1 MKRILAL
8 SLAAFLAL
16 SCDKP
21 TPPPAPPPVAPAQTA
36 VTGTNPGDPNP
47 PGDRSSWPPEP
58 EKGEQVD
65 LEENILARNYYVVLD
80 GSGSMREQKCSGS
93 VNKYRA
99 SKAALRKFADTVPAD
114 ANLGLLAF
122 DYAGVSERTPLGV
135 NNRKAFFA
143 SLEAV
148 RADKNTPLRNAV
160 ALGLKALERQARR
173 QLGYGEYHLVV
184 VTDGEADKDQRPG
197 RVVDYIVDRTP
208 IVIHTIGFCIGEQH
222 SLNQPGRTI
231 YKAADNPAELG
242 QGLQEV
248 LAEAET
254 FVLDRFE

>member
-1 MKRILAL
+1 MKRIFAL
-8 SLAAFLAL
+8 SLIAFLVL

-21 TPPPAPPPVAPAQTA
+21 SPPPAPPTPVAPAP
-36 VTGTNPGDPNP
+36 TGASEATPGDS
-47 PGDRSSWPPEP
+47 GDRSSWPPEP
-58 EKGEQVD
+58 ERGERVD
-65 LEENILARNYYVVLD
+65 LAENILARNYYVVLD

-93 VNKYRA
+93 VNKARA
-99 SKAALRKFADTVPAD
+99 SKTALRKFADTVPAD

-122 DYAGVSERTPLGV
+122 DYSGVSERTPLGM

-208 IVIHTIGFCIGEQH
+208 IIIHTIGFCIGKEH

-242 QGLQEV
+242 KGLQEV

-254 FVLDRFE
+254 FILDRFE

>member
-21 TPPPAPPPVAPAQTA
+21 SPPPAPPSTA
-36 VTGTNPGDPNP
+36 VVPETPPGAPGDP
-47 PGDRSSWPPEP
+47 GSRSPWPPP
-58 EKGEQVD
+58 PDKGEEVD
-65 LEENILARNYYVVLD
+65 LTENILARNYYVVLD

-93 VNKYRA
+93 VNKSSA
-99 SKAALRKFADTVPAD
+99 SKAALKKFADTVPAD

-122 DYAGVSERTPLGV
+122 DYAGVSERSPLGMK
-135 NNRKAFFA
+135 NRKTFFA

-184 VTDGEADKDQRPG
+184 VTDGEADKGQRPDQ
-197 RVVDYIVDRTP
+197 VVDYIVDRTP
-208 IVIHTIGFCIGEQH
+208 IIIHTIGFCIGEEH

-242 QGLQEV
+242 KGLQEV

>member
-8 SLAAFLAL
+8 SLTAFLVL

-21 TPPPAPPPVAPAQTA
+21 SPPPAPPTPVAPAP
-36 VTGTNPGDPNP
+36 TGASEATPGDS
-47 PGDRSSWPPEP
+47 GDRSSWPPEP
-58 EKGEQVD
+58 EKGERVD
-65 LEENILARNYYVVLD
+65 LAENILARNYYVVLD
-80 GSGSMREQKCSGS
+80 GSGSMREQKCSGG
-93 VNKYRA
+93 VNKARA
-99 SKAALRKFADTVPAD
+99 SKTALRKFADTVPAD

-122 DYAGVSERTPLGV
+122 DYNGVSERTPLGM

-208 IVIHTIGFCIGEQH
+208 IVIHTIGFCIGEEH

-242 QGLQEV
+242 KGLQEV

>member
-8 SLAAFLAL
+8 SLTAFLAL

-21 TPPPAPPPVAPAQTA
+21 SPPSAPPTPVSPAPTVNSETPSVA
-36 VTGTNPGDPNP
+36 PGDP
-47 PGDRSSWPPEP
+47 SSWPPEP
-58 EKGEQVD
+58 ERGEQVD
-65 LEENILARNYYVVLD
+65 LAENLLTRNYYVVLD
-80 GSGSMREQKCSGS
+80 GSGSMREKKCSGG
-93 VNKYRA
+93 VNKSRA
-99 SKAALRKFADTVPAD
+99 SKTALRKFADTVPAD

-122 DYAGVSERTPLGV
+122 DYAGVSERSPLGMK
-135 NNRKAFFA
+135 NRKAFFA

-148 RADKNTPLRNAV
+148 RADKNTPLRDAV

-184 VTDGEADKDQRPG
+184 VTDGEADEGQRPG
-197 RVVDYIVDRTP
+197 KVVDYIVDRTP
-208 IVIHTIGFCIGEQH
+208 IIVHTIGFCIGKEH

-242 QGLQEV
+242 KGLQEV

>member
-8 SLAAFLAL
+8 SLTAFLAL

-21 TPPPAPPPVAPAQTA
+21 SPPPPTPIAPAP
-36 VTGTNPGDPNP
+36 TGGAEATPGDSGN
-47 PGDRSSWPPEP
+47 RSQWPPEP

-65 LEENILARNYYVVLD
+65 LAENILARNYYVVLD
-80 GSGSMREQKCSGS
+80 GSGSMREQKCSGGVDKS
-93 VNKYRA
+93 SA
-99 SKAALRKFADTVPAD
+99 SKTALKKFADTVPAD

-122 DYAGVSERTPLGV
+122 DFAGVSERSPLGMK
-135 NNRKAFFA
+135 NRKTFFA

-148 RADKNTPLRNAV
+148 RADKNTPLRDAV
-160 ALGLKALERQARR
+160 ALGLKALEHQARR

-184 VTDGEADKDQRPG
+184 VTDGEADKGQRPDQ
-197 RVVDYIVDRTP
+197 VVDYIVDRTP
-208 IVIHTIGFCIGEQH
+208 IIIHTIGFCIGEDH

-242 QGLQEV
+242 KGLQEV